1 MCMGGDDKLPCESVL
16 LDKNKLPLMYE
27 LEDFYQRKV
36 NNCTPDSIPEKATLQ
51 QLISVRKA
59 IDVLRPNENE

>member
-1 MCMGGDDKLPCESVL
+1 MEP
-16 LDKNKLPLMYE
+16 KNKLPLMYE

-36 NNCTPDSIPEKATLQ
+36 NNYTADSIPEKATLQ

-59 IDVLRPNENE
+59 IDVLRSNEKE